1 MTFPGSGSHSPQR
14 GPQGPGVWRNTAHG
28 DQEAQAVTRPGPV
41 TLTPAPEPEAGRREQ
56 QRRGTHRTEAGPP
69 AGTQA
74 AAGHEQGRKAATAAA
89 PAPQQQAAVSHGGPG
104 PLPGAR
110 RHGAKAGGLRPA
122 ASRFSRNCAPPA
134 QETRGRTRTHAPR
147 VLVRPRPSV
156 RTSTCP
162 LGGRPRPRV
171 G

>member
-1 MTFPGSGSHSPQR
+1 MSPGL
-14 GPQGPGVWRNTAHG
+14 
-28 DQEAQAVTRPGPV
+28 V
-41 TLTPAPEPEAGRREQ
+41 TLTPAPEPEAGQRKQ

-74 AAGHEQGRKAATAAA
+74 AAGREQGRKAATAAA
-89 PAPQQQAAVSHGGPG
+89 PAPQQQAAVSHRGPG

-110 RHGAKAGGLRPA
+110 RHGAKAGGGRPA
-122 ASRFSRNCAPPA
+122 ASVAYRFSGNCAPPA
-134 QETRGRTRTHAPR
+134 QETRDRTRTHATC

-171 G
+171 GRGSGRGARLEAGTREEWGGVKGVAC